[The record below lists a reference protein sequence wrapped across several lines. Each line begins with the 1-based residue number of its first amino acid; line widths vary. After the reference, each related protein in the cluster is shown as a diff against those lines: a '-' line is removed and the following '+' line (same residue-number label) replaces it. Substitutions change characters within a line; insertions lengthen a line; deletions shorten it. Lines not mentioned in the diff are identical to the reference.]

1 MWYNIHYLVGVYAQ
15 EIKGEDDV
23 TYNLC
28 FELAAVVVIFVV
40 LLHFLMYRQ
49 LPRVGTKVFLAYMLA
64 GAASSVANIVSSIGC
79 DNPEN
84 TSAWVTQAATL
95 AVYILTPFCEL
106 LFLWYTI
113 RKCEKDEAWR
123 RKALLIGSMPIVC
136 VMVLVLANPLTG
148 FVYSFSD
155 GGVYTVGAGSILC
168 YLVWIGYILSE
179 FVLLTLFKR
188 HIRRNNRIV
197 IGLYTVIMLCGVGI
211 QLYDRAFLV
220 GGFARALVVMLVYV
234 SMQNPGRLLDDVSN
248 VYNELAFRNVVNEK
262 LVNGQSF
269 AVLHLHLNKFN
280 GVSAD
285 IGCRNTDL
293 LLRSV
298 GHFLLDVGGESN
310 TYRTETHVFA
320 MVLKADKKSVE
331 EKAKQIRNR
340 FFEKW
345 KAGDKEVLLYANTV
359 VTYSG
364 EHFESVSQMD
374 AFRDYL
380 FKYAKQKGT
389 NALVY
394 ADESLKQK
402 HLRENSVEHA
412 VYRAIEQNSIEV
424 YYQAIQSV
432 SEERL
437 VGAEA
442 LARLH
447 DKELGWIPPLEFI
460 PIAERNGAI
469 VELGKQIF
477 EKVCI
482 FIAEKLMP
490 NPHWGIDSIRVNLS
504 TVQCMQYDMADCFM
518 EIMDRY
524 EVPGKLINLE
534 VTERIALETTELMKC
549 HMEKLGARGVKFSLD
564 DYGTGNSNCE
574 YLIDYSFNMVKFDK
588 RMMDAYF
595 SSDAANVILRNEFR
609 TLKELG
615 MEIVAEGIEKEEQ
628 VAKLKEE
635 SMDFIQGYVYAKPAP
650 ADEFVSLIKKQNLNE
665 GN

>member
-1 MWYNIHYLVGVYAQ
+1 
-15 EIKGEDDV
+15 V

-49 LPRVGTKVFLAYMLA
+49 LPRVGTKVFLAYMLS

-84 TSAWVTQAATL
+84 TSAWVTQAATF
-95 AVYILTPFCEL
+95 AVYILSPLCEL

-113 RKCEKDEAWR
+113 RKCEKSEAWR
-123 RKALLIGSMPIVC
+123 RKVLLIGSLPIACVVLLVC
-136 VMVLVLANPLTG
+136 TNPLTG

-155 GGVYTVGAGSILC
+155 AGVYVVGAGSVLC
-168 YLVWIGYILSE
+168 YFVWMGYILCE

-197 IGLYTVIMLCGVGI
+197 IGLYTIIMLCGVGI
-211 QLYDRAFLV
+211 QLYDRTFLV

-248 VYNELAFRNVVNEK
+248 VYNELAFRNVVNDK
-262 LVNGQSF
+262 LVNRQPF
-269 AVLHLHLNKFN
+269 VVLHLHLNKFN

-298 GHFLLDVGGESN
+298 GHFLLEVGGESN

-320 MVLKADKKSVE
+320 MILKADKESVE

-364 EHFESVSQMD
+364 EHFDSVSQMD

-424 YYQAIQSV
+424 HYQAIQSV

-447 DKELGWIPPLEFI
+447 DAELGWIPPLEFI

-504 TVQCMQYDMADCFM
+504 AVQCMQYDMADCFI

-524 EVPGKLINLE
+524 KVPGQVINLE
-534 VTERIALETTELMKC
+534 VTERIALEATELMKC

-665 GN
+665 GD